1 MARSVFCEK
10 LQRQTEGLDRPPWPG
25 ELGQRIYEH
34 IGREAWQ
41 QWLGYQTMLI
51 NENRLSPRDPD
62 TRKFLAVEMQRF
74 LFGDSSAGEAGN

>member
-41 QWLGYQTMLI
+41 QWLAYQTMLI
-51 NENRLSPRDPD
+51 NENRLSPLDPD
-62 TRKFLAVEMQRF
+62 TRKFVAAEMQRF
-74 LFGDSSAGEAGN
+74 LFGERPPGEAGD

>member
-1 MARSVFCEK
+1 MARSVFCDK
-10 LQRQTEGLDRPPWPG
+10 LQRQVEGLDRPPWPG

-74 LFGDSSAGEAGN
+74 LFGESPAGAADN